1 VKRYR
6 DLLGRPEFRR
16 LWIGSTAS
24 ALGDGSTWI
33 ALSWLIYERTHSSA
47 RVGLLVFVYGA
58 PVLLGGVAIGP
69 LLDRFGAVRMMRLD
83 GLFRGC
89 VMASIPIAAS
99 FQEVPLWALYTVA
112 TSYGLLKM
120 IPLAGV
126 PTLIPTL
133 VRSDQL
139 HTANAMESLSYSLSG
154 VVAPMF
160 AGALIAAFS
169 AADVLALD
177 AASFFF
183 FAACLRGV
191 PDNRRV
197 LEGDGAPYSL
207 REAVRFAKASGP
219 ITLTTIMFASFN
231 MGIGALLVV
240 LPIYTATILGGG
252 ATLYAALTSALL
264 TGDLIGSF
272 TVGAM
277 AWRWPLGRSIA
288 VAQAAVGIS
297 LLPMLVKPAALPTLA
312 LLFISGVL
320 TSPLTIWAQTLR
332 MRLIPPELRGRIFN
346 LLRTTMQAAE
356 PIGRAL
362 GGAVIATGGLVLALA
377 GIATAVGAPGLVGIA
392 HPALAT
398 TDDAT
403 ATSARTDP
411 IR

>member
-1 VKRYR
+1 
-6 DLLGRPEFRR
+6 
-16 LWIGSTAS
+16 
-24 ALGDGSTWI
+24 
-33 ALSWLIYERTHSSA
+33 
-47 RVGLLVFVYGA
+47 
-58 PVLLGGVAIGP
+58 
-69 LLDRFGAVRMMRLD
+69 
-83 GLFRGC
+83 
-89 VMASIPIAAS
+89 
-99 FQEVPLWALYTVA
+99 
-112 TSYGLLKM
+112 M

-139 HTANAMESLSYSLSG
+139 DTANAMESLSYSLSG

-169 AADVLALD
+169 AADVLAVD

-207 REAVRFAKASGP
+207 RDAVRFTKASGP

-252 ATLYAALTSALL
+252 PTLYAALTSALL

-272 TVGAM
+272 TVGAI

-297 LLPMLVKPAALPTLA
+297 FLPMLVKPGALPTLA

-320 TSPLTIWAQTLR
+320 TSPLTIWAQALR
-332 MRLIPPELRGRIFN
+332 MRLIPPELRGRIFS

-356 PIGRAL
+356 PIGGAL

-377 GIATAVGAPGLVGIA
+377 GIASAVGAPGLVGIA
-392 HPALAT
+392 HPALAP